1 MSAAPPFDVFEEREQ
16 PALGRSVALA
26 LAVHLVLLAILLV
39 GIRWE
44 SHPPAAM
51 TVELWSA
58 MPAPAPAPAPKVQ
71 PPPPKP
77 KPVQKVEPLPPPPPK
92 IVPKPEPKIEKPDIA
107 IKAPPKPKPKPEP
120 KPPAP
125 KPEPKPKP
133 PPPKPEPKPKP
144 KPRPKPN
151 DEAYRKQMQEQLA
164 QEQQQINAQRQEAE
178 LSALLASDAAASRSK
193 ALAAWADKI
202 RDRIRSNIVLPPGIQ
217 GNPEALFAI
226 DLLPTG
232 EVLNVRVSK
241 SSGRP
246 ALDDAIY
253 RAILK
258 SSPLPK
264 PKDPSVFE
272 RRLELTYRPNDQ
284 R

>member
-1 MSAAPPFDVFEEREQ
+1 MSAAPPFDGFEEREQ
-16 PALGRSVALA
+16 PALGRSLVLA
-26 LAVHLVLLAILLV
+26 LAVHVVLVAILFV

-44 SHPPAAM
+44 SHPPVAM
-51 TVELWSA
+51 VVELW
-58 MPAPAPAPAPKVQ
+58 PALPTPTPAPAPKVKPPP

-77 KPVQKVEPLPPPPPK
+77 KPVPKVEPVAPPPPK
-92 IVPKPEPKIEKPDIA
+92 PVPKPEPRIEKPDIA
-107 IKAPPKPKPKPEP
+107 IKAPPKPKPE
-120 KPPAP
+120 P

-133 PPPKPEPKPKP
+133 QPKPQP
-144 KPRPKPN
+144 KPRE
-151 DEAYRKQMQEQLA
+151 DVFQKQIQEQLA
-164 QEQQQINAQRQEAE
+164 QEQRQISAQRQEAE
-178 LSALLASDAAASRSK
+178 LSALLASNAAAARNK

-202 RDRIRSNIVLPPGIQ
+202 RAVIRSKIVLPPGIK
-217 GNPEALFAI
+217 GNPEALFEI

-232 EVLNVRVSK
+232 EVLNVRIKK
-241 SSGRP
+241 SSNLG

-264 PKDPSVFE
+264 PRDPGVFE
-272 RRLELTYRPNDQ
+272 RRLELTYRPFED